1 MASPVPAATIDAAR
15 RALVAAGIT
24 GPHQSHPRGDNLSKI
39 RKLVDGNSGM
49 AFGMSGMTAYSVAQV
64 LQFVSDTTGCS
75 PDASD
80 DTVEDAIDPARTVA
94 GIIAAAER
102 LVSYARRGAGV
113 VFATGHP
120 TGILLH
126 NLRVSD
132 AYHRAGGTVLRPAAE
147 RSFPFEDAQ
156 ARMCYVGG
164 VGCLARGSSLEH
176 THSPIAMIAAL
187 EGGSPPDAV
196 FADHGFAGAA
206 IEAGVPTIAI
216 MDINDPAL
224 AVATA
229 EDKDVLV
236 IPMDD
241 NRPPHLYEP
250 SWRLFEEILS
260 GASLTG

>member
-1 MASPVPAATIDAAR
+1 MSSPLPGTIDAAR
-15 RALVAAGIT
+15 EALVASGIT
-24 GPHQSHPRGDNLSKI
+24 GPHQSHPRADNLAKI

-49 AFGMSGMTAYSVAQV
+49 AFGMSGMTSYSVAQV

-80 DTVEDAIDPARTVA
+80 NTVEDAIDPGRTVEA
-94 GIIAAAER
+94 IIAAAER

-120 TGILLH
+120 TGVLLH

-132 AYHRAGGTVLRPAAE
+132 AFQRAGGKVLRPGAE
-147 RSFPFEDAQ
+147 RSFPFEEGQ
-156 ARMCYVGG
+156 ARVCYIGG

-176 THSPIAMIAAL
+176 THSAVAMNAAL
-187 EGGSPPDAV
+187 ESGPLPDAV

-206 IEAGVPTIAI
+206 IERGIPTIAI

-229 EDKDVLV
+229 EGRDVLV
-236 IPMDD
+236 IAMDD

-250 SWRLFEEILS
+250 SWLLFEEILC
-260 GASLTG
+260 GAR